1 MLESSSGQTDRT
13 PHREDVSTLA
23 RGSGVAF
30 IGGLLASIAGWIA
43 QLLLARL
50 LGPGGFGTYSIGMA
64 AVRISAQIST
74 LGLASATI
82 YFVARYS
89 KDEPSKVRDVLTQ
102 SLGASLVAGMLV
114 GGVLFLLA
122 PSIAEDFFHRPELVS
137 VLRIFACTI
146 GFGSGFRVARA
157 ATTVSYRLNYRV
169 YLDLLTSGVFLL
181 AFVVFYYFGFRVGGA
196 AVAFLLSSAVGFA
209 AGAYSLTRLFPE
221 AFSTFANPS
230 IMLGELLTYS
240 LPAFGASL
248 FSAPMQWID
257 RILIGYF
264 QRPLEV
270 GLYQA
275 AVQSASLLYAT
286 GFAVSAIA
294 GPMIANL
301 YTRGER
307 GRLEDLFRVS
317 TKWIFYS
324 VLVAFVVIAFGPRD
338 LLKMFFGPKY
348 QGSSEVLVILSV
360 GALIDGSTGTA
371 RSMLLLTGHQKAL
384 LVISAAVLVL
394 QIGLDVVLI
403 PRYGI
408 VGAAVADVIAA
419 VAINS
424 SVLIAIKSTL
434 GLWPYDRRYVKGL
447 LATAAT
453 VTGLFFI
460 RPHGISM
467 LVIRLGLRGVIAT
480 VIFAAVLLA
489 TGLDSEDRQVV
500 TSVLERRFR
509 R

>member
-1 MLESSSGQTDRT
+1 MPDSSRGQTDRT

-30 IGGLLASIAGWIA
+30 IGGVLASIAGWIA

-64 AVRISAQIST
+64 AVRISSQIST

-89 KDEPSKVRDVLTQ
+89 KDEPAKVRDVLTQ

-114 GGVLFLLA
+114 GSVLFLLA
-122 PSIAEDFFHRPELVS
+122 PSIAEHFFHRPELVS
-137 VLRIFACTI
+137 VLRVFACTI
-146 GFGSGFRVARA
+146 GFAASFRVTRA

-181 AFVVFYYFGFRVGGA
+181 GFVVLYFFGWRVGGA
-196 AVAFLLSSAVGFA
+196 AVAFLVSTLLGFG

-221 AFSTFANPS
+221 AFSKTTKPS
-230 IMLGELLTYS
+230 LVLGELLTYS
-240 LPAFGASL
+240 LPAFAASL

-264 QRPLEV
+264 RRPLEV

-324 VLVAFVVIAFGPRD
+324 VLAAFLVIAFGPRD
-338 LLKMFFGPKY
+338 LLKMFFGAKY
-348 QGSSEVLVILSV
+348 QGSTEVLVILSI
-360 GALIDGSTGTA
+360 GALIDASTGTA

-384 LVISAAVLVL
+384 LVISASVLVL
-394 QIGLDVVLI
+394 QIGLDIFLI

-408 VGAAVADVIAA
+408 IGAAVADVVAA

-424 SVLIAIKSTL
+424 SVIIAVRSTL
-434 GLWPYDRRYVKGL
+434 GLSPYDRRYVKGL
-447 LATAAT
+447 LATA
-453 VTGLFFI
+453 VTAMGLFFI
-460 RPHGISM
+460 RPRGISV
-467 LVIRLGLRGVIAT
+467 LVIRLGLRGVIAA
-480 VIFAAVLLA
+480 VIFGAVLLA
-489 TGLDSEDRQVV
+489 TRLDSEDRQVV
-500 TSVLERRFR
+500 TSVLEKRFR